1 MAEKKKQ
8 TSTCFVIAPIGEDE
22 SETRKR
28 SDKMLKYVIA
38 PVAEEQGYEPVR
50 ADQIS
55 EPGLIT
61 SQVIQH
67 VADDD
72 LVIADLSERNPNVFY
87 ELALRHALKKPLVQ
101 LMAKGERIPFDV
113 AGMRTIEIDIND
125 LDSVESAKQS
135 LSEQIKAVVRDPEA
149 IDTPISFAFDLQQLR
164 QSENPEERSL
174 ADVVSALSEL
184 RAEMNDLGRHI
195 SDPERLLPPGYLEY
209 ALGNPNPFGME
220 LQAIFDYVR
229 ERTEEAIKVKT
240 VKERKAA
247 LNKASIAVD
256 EGLALLNRRRRRGS

>member
-8 TSTCFVIAPIGEDE
+8 KSTCFVIAPIGDDE

-28 SDKMLKYVIA
+28 SDKMLKYVIS
-38 PVAEEQGYEPVR
+38 PVAEEQGYDPIR

-125 LDSVESAKQS
+125 LDSVESAKTA
-135 LSEQIKAVVRDPEA
+135 LAEQIKAVENDPEA

-184 RAEMNDLGRHI
+184 RSEMNDLGRHI
-195 SDPERLLPPGYLEY
+195 SDPERLLPPGYIDY
-209 ALGNPNPFGME
+209 AMRNSRPHVDRE
-220 LQAIFDYVR
+220 LQAMVGFARDHAEKAR
-229 ERTEEAIKVKT
+229 KAKT
-240 VKERKAA
+240 AKERNAA
-247 LNKASIAVD
+247 LEKAFIALED
-256 EGLALLNRRRRRGS
+256 AETLLDGKRRRL

>member
-1 MAEKKKQ
+1 MAEKKKR
-8 TSTCFVIAPIGEDE
+8 SSSCFVIAPIGEDD

-28 SDKMLKYVIA
+28 SDKMLKYVIS
-38 PVAEEQGYEPVR
+38 PVAEEQGYEAIR

-125 LDSVESAKQS
+125 LDSVESAKEA
-135 LSEQIKAVVRDPEA
+135 LAEQIKAVEKDPEA

-174 ADVVSALSEL
+174 ADLVSALSEL
-184 RAEMNDLGRHI
+184 RSEVNDLERHV
-195 SDPERLLPPGYLEY
+195 SDPERLLPPAYLEY
-209 ALGNPNPFGME
+209 AFRNHLPIDRE
-220 LQAIFDYVR
+220 LQSVLELARDM
-229 ERTEEAIKVKT
+229 TEEARQAKNEKQRLGAL
-240 VKERKAA
+240 ER
-247 LNKASIAVD
+247 ASMVLDDAVT
-256 EGLALLNRRRRRGS
+256 LLGRRPRR

>member
-1 MAEKKKQ
+1 MADKKGKK
-8 TSTCFVIAPIGEDE
+8 STCFVIAPIGEDE

-28 SDKMLKYVIA
+28 SDKMLKYVIT
-38 PVAEEQGYEPVR
+38 PVAEELGYEPIR

-72 LVIADLSERNPNVFY
+72 LVIADLSETNPNVFY

-101 LMAKGERIPFDV
+101 LIAKGERIPFDV

-125 LDSVESAKQS
+125 LDSVETAKQS
-135 LSEQIKAVVRDPEA
+135 LGEQIKAVEKDPEA

-174 ADVVSALSEL
+174 ADVVAAISEL
-184 RAEMNDLGRHI
+184 RSEVNGLERHV
-195 SDPERLLPPGYLEY
+195 SDPERLFPIGYVEY
-209 ALGNPNPFGME
+209 LME
-220 LQAIFDYVR
+220 RGRVTPAADRELRAMVNFAR
-229 ERTEEAIKVKT
+229 ERTAEALKMKNAE
-240 VKERKAA
+240 KRSDALAGASEALDEAA
-247 LNKASIAVD
+247 S
-256 EGLALLNRRRRRGS
+256 LLRHRA

>member
-1 MAEKKKQ
+1 MAEKKKAK
-8 TSTCFVIAPIGEDE
+8 SSCFVIAPIGEEE

-38 PVAEEQGYEPVR
+38 PVAEERGYEAVR

-125 LDSVESAKQS
+125 LDSVESAKES
-135 LSEQIKAVVRDPEA
+135 LGEQIEAVEKDPES

-174 ADVVSALSEL
+174 ADVVAALSEL
-184 RAEMNDLGRHI
+184 RSEVNDLERHI
-195 SDPERLLPPGYLEY
+195 SDPERLLPPGYVEFVLERSPRKPLNRELRAMVEY
-209 ALGNPNPFGME
+209 A
-220 LQAIFDYVR
+220 R
-229 ERTEEAIKVKT
+229 ERTDEAMELEDDD
-240 VKERKAA
+240 ERSAVLRNAQAA
-247 LNKASIAVD
+247 LADAENS
-256 EGLALLNRRRRRGS
+256 LRRH